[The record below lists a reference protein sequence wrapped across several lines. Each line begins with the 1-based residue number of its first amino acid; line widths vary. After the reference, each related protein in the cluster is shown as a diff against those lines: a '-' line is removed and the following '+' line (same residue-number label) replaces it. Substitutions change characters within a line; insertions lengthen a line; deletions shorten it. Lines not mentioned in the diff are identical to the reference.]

1 MRLSPLYRLVVRPA
15 LLLLLAGYFLFAFAV
30 IALRYAVLPAIDDY
44 RPALERM
51 VSKQAGVPIRIGAID
66 ANWMGLH
73 PRLVLRDVD
82 VLDAEGRVALALPRI
97 ATLFSWRSL
106 LVFEPRLLQLQIES
120 PHIDIRRDAAGRIW
134 VAGVSFDPRES
145 GSHAASRWLMA
156 QGDVSMRGGTV
167 RWLDDMTQAPALD
180 FHDVAFRLRNNGR
193 RHRAAL
199 LATPPPALA
208 STIDLRAE
216 FSHRLFET
224 QPTDMTRWRGTIYG
238 NTDFIDLLEWRA
250 WLPLPQTV
258 LNGYG
263 AVRGWADF
271 RDGRVHHV
279 LADVALHDLD
289 LQLVGGQPALA
300 LRDLVTRV
308 DAGKDASGHR
318 VTLTDPRVQIGAG
331 EAMTPGTVAASYTAD
346 TNAGELRVPML
357 SLGVLRDMAPGLP
370 LPEATRTRIAQAEP
384 AGRLDDVVLTWQGD
398 PLKGL
403 SGTAAGATTPASAA
417 AAPASSP
424 ANQPLLHSFHLQT
437 RFSGL
442 SLTAAPVPTGKDV
455 HHPQRPGVT
464 NLSGTLDAGPRAATI
479 ALNASDLTLTLPG
492 VFAAPVVPVQRLTG
506 DIRVDRPEQGPL
518 TVTMSKVEFE
528 QARNRGHVQATWTAR
543 GRTPAGSLDLSGQLT
558 RADPRDVHRFI
569 PTVVPED
576 VRFWLRNA
584 LLAGTASDV
593 DFRVK
598 GDLADFPYGEGK
610 VGEFHV
616 AGKFQ
621 GVSLEAAGAAMGK
634 PDIWPR
640 IDDVAGDFVFD
651 RVSMT
656 LRTRGGRVR
665 TAPDSALTLGQSDVH
680 IAHLEKDPLLEIDT
694 DARGTATDFL
704 RFVRE
709 TPLARMG
716 GKVLSDAT
724 ATGNL
729 VVPLSLRVPLKH
741 VDFTRVEG
749 DIQLAGN
756 AFRFNADS
764 PPLSRLAG
772 TLHFA
777 NDGISPK
784 DVTGTLLEGPVTL
797 SGGPLANGVNE
808 LVANGTVPARA
819 LQSLW
824 PAPGMTRLSGQTAYR
839 ATLRVATGQ
848 PPRAV
853 IESTLQGLGLDLPV
867 PLRKAAADTLPLRAE
882 WGPQEQAGA
891 NGDWLAASVGGSLVN
906 LHIERDLAAGSGQLR
921 GLRGA
926 LGVNRAA
933 SLSGPGFGLSIDLPV
948 LDVDR
953 WRTVMAEFVSP
964 APAPAPGASPSTA
977 MAPADT
983 PGTDTASTLAA
994 PVAVVAPPSSMA
1006 PATARL
1012 FSLNRVNLKTG
1023 SLQLHGRHLD
1033 NVTLYA
1039 ARQGATPPRLPPT
1052 ALPAAQPATVE
1063 TGDWRVDID
1072 SDQVAGRLS
1081 WNEGPDGTAGKLTAR
1096 LRRLVVQ
1103 DEPGA
1108 TDGNEI
1114 VADPKPV
1121 DVPEVDL
1128 IADRFDLYGKSLG
1141 RLEVQAQT
1149 VDRGLEWQLR
1159 HLTVKNPDATL
1170 EGSGVWRVEP
1180 GDNRTTRRRMT
1191 LDASL
1196 DLVDTGKFLDRM
1208 GLPATIAGGA
1218 GKVNSKVSWLG
1229 MPYSIDM
1236 PTLSGTVEL
1245 DIGKGQFLKADPG
1258 IAKLLGVLSLQ
1269 SLPRRVSLDF
1279 RDVFSEGFA
1288 FDSLRGNAAIRSGVA
1303 HTEDFRMNGISA
1315 TVMMAGDTDLV
1326 QETQKLRVVVVPK
1339 LDAGGATLLYGLVN
1353 PVVGL
1358 SMFVAQLLLREPL
1371 GAAFTYQYGISGSW
1385 ADPVIA
1391 RIPNV
1396 VPRPGPVANEPV
1408 AAP

>member
-1 MRLSPLYRLVVRPA
+1 
-15 LLLLLAGYFLFAFAV
+15 LLLLAGYFLFAFAV
-30 IALRYAVLPAIDDY
+30 IALRYVVLPAIDDY
-44 RPALERM
+44 RPALERL
-51 VSKQAGVPIRIGAID
+51 VSRQAGVPVRIGAID

-82 VLDAEGRVALALPRI
+82 VLDAQGRVALALPRI

-106 LVFEPRLLQLQIES
+106 LVFEPRLLQLQLEA
-120 PHIDIRRDAAGRIW
+120 PHIDIRRDRGGRIW
-134 VAGVSFDPRES
+134 VAGVSFDPHEP
-145 GSHAASRWLMA
+145 GSHEASRWLLA
-156 QGDVSMRGGTV
+156 QRDVSMRGGTV
-167 RWLDDMTQAPALD
+167 RWLDEMADAPALD

-208 STIDLRAE
+208 STIDVRAE

-238 NTDFIDLLEWRA
+238 NADFIDLLEWRS
-250 WLPLPQTV
+250 WLPLSQTV

-263 AVRGWADF
+263 ALRGWADF

-289 LQLVGGQPALA
+289 LQLVHGHPALP
-300 LRDLVTRV
+300 LRDLVARV

-318 VTLTDPRVQIGAG
+318 VTLTHPRMQIGAG
-331 EAMTPGTVAASYTAD
+331 EAMTPGTVTASYAAD
-346 TNAGELRVPML
+346 TDAGELRMPML
-357 SLGVLRDMAPGLP
+357 SLGALRDMAPSLP
-370 LPEATRTRIAQAEP
+370 LPEATRTRIAQAQP
-384 AGRLDDVVLTWQGD
+384 AGRLDDVILTWQGD
-398 PLKGL
+398 PLKVL
-403 SGTAAGATTPASAA
+403 PAAGGTTSTASTPAVASA
-417 AAPASSP
+417 PGVPLASASR
-424 ANQPLLHSFHLQT
+424 AGDFPLHTFHLQT

-455 HHPQRPGVT
+455 HHAQRPGVT
-464 NLSGTLDAGPRAATI
+464 NLSGTLDAGPRAATLSI
-479 ALNASDLTLTLPG
+479 DASDLTLTLPG
-492 VFAAPVVPVQRLTG
+492 VFAAPLVPVQRLVG
-506 DIRVDRPEQGPL
+506 DIRIDRPEQGPM

-569 PTVVPED
+569 PTVVPDD
-576 VRFWLRNA
+576 VRVWLRNA

-598 GDLADFPYGEGK
+598 GDLADFPYGDGK

-621 GVSLEAAGAAMGK
+621 GVTLEAAGPAMGK

-640 IDDVAGDFVFD
+640 IDDIAGDFVFD
-651 RVSMT
+651 RVSMA
-656 LRTRGGRVR
+656 LRTRGGKVR
-665 TAPDSALTLGQSDVH
+665 TAPDSSVILGESDVR
-680 IAHLEKDPLLEIDT
+680 IAHLEKAPLLELDT
-694 DARGTATDFL
+694 EARGTATDFL

-716 GKVLSDAT
+716 GQVLNDAS

-729 VVPLSLRVPLKH
+729 VVPLSLRLPLEH
-741 VDFTRVEG
+741 VDFVRVEG

-756 AFRFNADS
+756 TFRFNADS

-772 TLHFA
+772 TLHFS

-797 SGGPLANGVNE
+797 SGGPGANGVNE
-808 LVANGTVPARA
+808 LVASGTVPARG
-819 LQSLW
+819 LQTLW
-824 PAPGMTRLSGQTAYR
+824 PAPGMTRLSGQAAYR
-839 ATLRVATGQ
+839 ATVQVATGK

-867 PLRKAAADTLPLRAE
+867 PLRKAPADSLPLRAE

-906 LHIERDLAAGSGQLR
+906 LHIERDLTLGSGQLR

-933 SLSGPGFGLSIDLPV
+933 TLSGPGFGLAIDLPV

-964 APAPAPGASPSTA
+964 APAPVATA
-977 MAPADT
+977 LD
-983 PGTDTASTLAA
+983 
-994 PVAVVAPPSSMA
+994 

-1039 ARQGATPPRLPPT
+1039 ARQGAAPPRLPPT
-1052 ALPAAQPATVE
+1052 ALPAAQPAQVE

-1081 WNEGPDGTAGKLTAR
+1081 WNEGPDGIAGKLTAR

-1108 TDGNEI
+1108 GDGSDI

-1159 HLTVKNPDATL
+1159 HLTVKNDDATL
-1170 EGSGVWRVEP
+1170 DGSGVWRVEP

-1218 GKVNSKVSWLG
+1218 GRVNSKVSWLG

-1326 QETQKLRVVVVPK
+1326 HETQKLRVVVVPK

-1353 PVVGL
+1353 PVLGL

-1391 RIPNV
+1391 RISNAT
-1396 VPRPGPVANEPV
+1396 PRPGPVVDEPV
-1408 AAP
+1408 PAP